1 MTEPAN
7 TLTKIGNDFTFQVG
21 IGTAGGSP
29 DSFTYHDF
37 CAVFDAG
44 TIGETKPL
52 IDVTSLCDQA
62 RTYRAGLSDGASFT
76 LKCNFLDGDFL
87 EQQMY
92 QFFKSHAVQGY
103 RLKLD
108 GISPEEHF
116 EFDATITAWQV
127 LVPVG
132 AKAELNFTLKITG
145 PVTWVYNAVSS
156 TGG

>member
-21 IGTAGGSP
+21 LGGTSP
-29 DSFTYHDF
+29 GDASYHDF

-62 RTYRAGLSDGASFT
+62 RVFRSGLSDGASFT
-76 LKCNFLDGDFL
+76 LKANFLDGDFL
-87 EQQMY
+87 EQEMY
-92 QFFKSHAVQGY
+92 TAFKNHTVQHY
-103 RLKLD
+103 RLMLD
-108 GISPEEHF
+108 GISPEEYF
-116 EFDATITAWQV
+116 GFDATITGWQV

>member
-21 IGTAGGSP
+21 IGGTSLDDA
-29 DSFTYHDF
+29 TYHDF

-62 RTYRAGLSDGASFT
+62 RTYRSGLSDGASFT
-76 LKCNFLDGDFL
+76 LKCNFLDGDYL
-87 EQQMY
+87 EQEMY
-92 QFFKSHAVQGY
+92 SAFKSHLVQAY

-116 EFDATITAWQV
+116 EFNATITAWQV

-132 AKAELNFTLKITG
+132 AKAELNFTLKVTG
-145 PVTWVYNAVSS
+145 PVTWVYNVVSS
-156 TGG
+156 GGG